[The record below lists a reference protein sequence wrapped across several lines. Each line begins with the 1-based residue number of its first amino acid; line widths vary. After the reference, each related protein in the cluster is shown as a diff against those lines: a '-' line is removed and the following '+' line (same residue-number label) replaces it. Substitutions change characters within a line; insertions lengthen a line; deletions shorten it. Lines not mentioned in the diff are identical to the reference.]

1 MRTLRVL
8 ARLLAYPSAELKAAV
23 PELRTVIGDEGALSA
38 KHRAALD
45 ALFNSIANS
54 ELIDA
59 QERYVA
65 LFDLGRGNSLHL
77 FEHIYGDSRERG
89 QAMVALAGRYR
100 ERGLAVSANELPDYL
115 PLVLEYV
122 SVAPAKEGRELLAE
136 IAHVIEALGARL
148 QKRNSPYAA
157 VFAALGALAGKRLHS
172 TGDLVEIDDDD
183 SPEALDRAWED
194 AAVTF
199 GPENAP
205 QSGVRQGGGC
215 DRAAAILSRMNQG
228 N

>member
-8 ARLLAYPSAELKAAV
+8 ARLLTYPSADLQEAV
-23 PELRTVIGDEGALSA
+23 PELRAVLAEEGALPG
-38 KHRAALD
+38 KHRAALGRLLD
-45 ALFNSIANS
+45 AIESAT
-54 ELIDA
+54 LIDA

-65 LFDLGRGNSLHL
+65 LFDLGRGTSLHL

-89 QAMVALAGRYR
+89 QAMVALAECYR
-100 ERGLAVSANELPDYL
+100 ARGLAVAANELPDYL

-122 SVAPAKEGRELLAE
+122 SVAPADDGREILAD

-148 QKRNSPYAA
+148 AKRNSPYAA

-172 TGDLVEIDDDD
+172 TAELVEVGGDD
-183 SPEALDRAWED
+183 SPEAIDRAWEE

-205 QSGVRQGGGC
+205 QNGGC

-228 N
+228 M

>member
-8 ARLLAYPSAELKAAV
+8 ARLLAYPTAELRQAA
-23 PELRTVIGDEGALSA
+23 PELRAVLAEEGALSA
-38 KHRAALD
+38 KHRAALG
-45 ALFNSIANS
+45 ALIDDIERDTLF
-54 ELIDA
+54 DA

-65 LFDLGRGNSLHL
+65 LFDLGRGCALHL

-89 QAMVALAGRYR
+89 QAMVALTDRYR
-100 ERGLAVSANELPDYL
+100 AAGLAVSASELPDYL

-122 SVAPAKEGRELLAE
+122 SVAQAAESQTLLAE

-148 QKRNSPYAA
+148 AKRKSPYAA
-157 VFAALGALAGKRLHS
+157 AMTALAALAGKRLHS
-172 TGDLVEIDDDD
+172 TADLVTIDEDD
-183 SPEALDRAWED
+183 SLEALDRAWEE

-199 GPENAP
+199 GRENAP
-205 QSGVRQGGGC
+205 MNGGC

-228 N
+228 I

>member
-8 ARLLAYPSAELKAAV
+8 ARLLTYPSAHLKQAA
-23 PELRTVIGDEGALSA
+23 PELRAAIAEEGALPA
-38 KHRAALD
+38 RHRAALGKLVD
-45 ALFNSIANS
+45 DIACS

-65 LFDLGRGNSLHL
+65 LFDLGRGNSLHV
-77 FEHIYGDSRERG
+77 FEHVYGDSRERG

-100 ERGLAVSANELPDYL
+100 AQGLAVVANELPDYL
-115 PLVLEYV
+115 PLVLEYA
-122 SVAPAKEGRELLAE
+122 SVAAPNEAKALLAE

-148 QKRNSPYAA
+148 EKRGSPYAS

-172 TGDLVEIDDDD
+172 TADLVVIDDDD
-183 SPEALDRAWED
+183 SPEALDRAWEE

-205 QSGVRQGGGC
+205 QGGGC
-215 DRAAAILSRMNQG
+215 DRATTIVSRMNQS

>member
-8 ARLLAYPSAELKAAV
+8 ARLLVYPSAELQAAV
-23 PELRTVIGDEGALSA
+23 PELRAVIAGEGALPA
-38 KHRAALD
+38 RHRAGLDRLLAALESD
-45 ALFNSIANS
+45 P
-54 ELIDA
+54 LIDA

-100 ERGLAVSANELPDYL
+100 GRGLAVAANELPDYL
-115 PLVLEYV
+115 PLVLEYI
-122 SVAPAKEGRELLAE
+122 SVAPAAEGREMLAE

-148 QKRNSPYAA
+148 AKRNSPYAG
-157 VFAALGALAGKRLHS
+157 VFAALAALAGKRLHS
-172 TGDLVEIDDDD
+172 TADLVEFDDDD
-183 SPEALDRAWED
+183 SPEALDRAWEE

-199 GPENAP
+199 GAENA
-205 QSGVRQGGGC
+205 RQGGAPRGGGC
-215 DRAAAILSRMNQG
+215 NRAASIVARMNQG

>member
-1 MRTLRVL
+1 MRTLRAL
-8 ARLLAYPSAELKAAV
+8 ARLLAYPSAALRQAV
-23 PELRTVIGDEGALSA
+23 PELRAAIAEEGALHA

-45 ALFNSIANS
+45 RLLDAIAEG

-77 FEHIYGDSRERG
+77 FEHIYGDSRKRG
-89 QAMVALAGRYR
+89 QAMVALAERYR
-100 ERGLAVSANELPDYL
+100 SRGLAVAANELPDYL

-122 SVAPAKEGRELLAE
+122 SVAPAAEARELLAE

-148 QKRNSPYAA
+148 ERRNSPYAA
-157 VFAALGALAGKRLHS
+157 VFTALRALAGKRFHS
-172 TGDLVEIDDDD
+172 TADLVEIDGDE
-183 SPEALDRAWED
+183 SFESLDRAWQE

-205 QSGVRQGGGC
+205 QGASGCG
-215 DRAAAILSRMNQG
+215 RAAAILARMNRG

>member
-8 ARLLAYPSAELKAAV
+8 AHLLTYPSAALQAAV
-23 PELRTVIGDEGALSA
+23 PELRAALAEEGALPG

-45 ALFNSIANS
+45 RLFTAL
-54 ELIDA
+54 ETDPLIEA

-89 QAMVALAGRYR
+89 QAMVALADRYR
-100 ERGLAVSANELPDYL
+100 ARGLVVAANELPDYL
-115 PLVLEYV
+115 PLVREYV
-122 SVAPAKEGRELLAE
+122 SVAPAPEAQELMAE

-157 VFAALGALAGKRLHS
+157 VFAAIGTLAGKRLHS
-172 TGDLVEIDDDD
+172 TAELVEIDDDD
-183 SPEALDRAWED
+183 SPEAIDRAWED

-205 QSGVRQGGGC
+205 SAGGC
-215 DRAAAILSRMNQG
+215 DRAAAMLSRMNQG
-228 N
+228 I